1 MLTFYSGANIVFP
14 YNIVQDKTG
23 VWSPA
28 DQGLTNTIQR
38 VHWTHGQI
46 KWGSKWFWWGFK
58 PPKPPLDGTLQ
69 VIVSL
74 VGTIPVAVSYSFLL
88 SITPSSLIC
97 TFSPPF
103 SLCCL
108 INSLGL
114 MLFVC
119 TWGII
124 LCNAFE
130 NILLELLPP
139 HLPGVNWL
147 SMWEKITIP
156 MYRSWFH
163 DLYRLHGPCCPQKP
177 LYSLPEA

>member
-1 MLTFYSGANIVFP
+1 MIRFT
-14 YNIVQDKTG
+14 YNWHMYMYIHIYV
-23 VWSPA
+23 S
-28 DQGLTNTIQR
+28 DQATLPLAWNL
-38 VHWTHGQI
+38 I
-46 KWGSKWFWWGFK
+46 KWLFLLWVFIY
-58 PPKPPLDGTLQ
+58 
-69 VIVSL
+69 VC
-74 VGTIPVAVSYSFLL
+74 TIPVAVSYSFLL

-108 INSLGL
+108 

-130 NILLELLPP
+130 NILLKLLPP

-147 SMWEKITIP
+147 SMWEKITFP

-163 DLYRLHGPCCPQKP
+163 DLYILHGLCCPQKP